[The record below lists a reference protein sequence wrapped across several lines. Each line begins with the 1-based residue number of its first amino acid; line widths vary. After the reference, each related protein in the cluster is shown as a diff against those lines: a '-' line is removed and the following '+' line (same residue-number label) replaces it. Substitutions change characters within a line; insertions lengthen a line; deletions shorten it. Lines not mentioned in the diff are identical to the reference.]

1 MDYNTFLVLVYLRH
15 PHRHVQVS
23 LLKSTEEKKSNQN
36 CARFCFVK
44 TQSAVLDSVIS
55 RFLYFF
61 IVQVYLRH
69 PHRLVQMSLAG
80 NLLQSTE
87 DPLLVHPVKHLL
99 RQVVA
104 HHPLLGERVGRVSRH
119 P

>member
-1 MDYNTFLVLVYLRH
+1 MDFNTFLVL
-15 PHRHVQVS
+15 
-23 LLKSTEEKKSNQN
+23 
-36 CARFCFVK
+36 
-44 TQSAVLDSVIS
+44 
-55 RFLYFF
+55 
-61 IVQVYLRH
+61 VYLRH

-104 HHPLLGERVGRVSRH
+104 HHPLLVERVGRVSRH

>member
-1 MDYNTFLVLVYLRH
+1 MIKYSKISKLGQISLKMDYNTFLVL
-15 PHRHVQVS
+15 
-23 LLKSTEEKKSNQN
+23 
-36 CARFCFVK
+36 
-44 TQSAVLDSVIS
+44 
-55 RFLYFF
+55 
-61 IVQVYLRH
+61 VYLRH